1 MKRFALTALLAA
13 ATLCAPLA
21 SQAQQAD
28 DRQPNS
34 VDRTFVQQAVNA
46 NDSEIFHARAMQ
58 HSRDAAVRRFAAMML
73 RDHTLANSQIGAL
86 ASQYSIPYSH
96 RTTRELDADFNT
108 VNGPS
113 KSPSARTRMVA
124 PAQYMRMEVADHKK
138 AIALFQGEKTKGGGT
153 EFKVLAAR
161 MLPVL
166 EKHLSSAEAYR

>member
-1 MKRFALTALLAA
+1 MKRFALFALLAA
-13 ATLCAPLA
+13 TALCAPLA
-21 SQAQQAD
+21 SRAQQSD

-46 NDSEIFHARAMQ
+46 NDMEIFEARAMQ
-58 HSRDAAVRRFAAMML
+58 HSSDAYVRRFAAMML

-96 RTTRELDADFNT
+96 RTTKELDADFNT
-108 VNGPS
+108 VKGPS
-113 KSPSARTRMVA
+113 KSPDARTRMMR
-124 PAQYMRMEVADHKK
+124 PAQYMHGQVADHKK

-166 EKHLSSAEAYR
+166 EKHLSAAEAYR